1 MGQQSFQFS
10 MPRFMLSDHPF
21 TWLAPLLAMLLVF
34 AVFPLG
40 YNIYL
45 SFHEFVIFKRSLVY
59 VGWENWA
66 QLFNDSRL
74 NTALYINFLYTI
86 ICLVTQLVLGFLIA
100 MLLDSDDRSFGV
112 MRALISLALVVPPA
126 ITGMMFKLMED
137 PQFGMIAWALDQLN
151 ILSRDIPILASP
163 KLALAGVMVA
173 DIWQWTPFVTLIF
186 LSGLRGLP
194 KEPFESA
201 MIDGA
206 SQWRITTRLT
216 LPMLSK
222 VIAVA
227 ILIRG
232 IDLFRTFDYIFIM
245 TSGGPGINTYTLSFY
260 TWKQFAASLKWGYGA
275 TLSLL
280 SLIIIQVL
288 ANLLIKFT
296 KIRW

>member
-1 MGQQSFQFS
+1 MRLS
-10 MPRFMLSDHPF
+10 MPRFMISENPF
-21 TWLAPLLAMLLVF
+21 PWLVPLIAMLLVF
-34 AVFPLG
+34 AVFPLA

-45 SFHEFVIFKRSLVY
+45 SFHEFAIFERSLVY
-59 VGWENWA
+59 VGWDNWA
-66 QLFNDSRL
+66 KLFNDTRL
-74 NTALYINFLYTI
+74 NNALFVNIIYTVV
-86 ICLVTQLVLGFLIA
+86 CLTVQLVLGFLIA
-100 MLLDSDDRSFGV
+100 MLLDIDEKGFGV
-112 MRALISLALVVPPA
+112 MRAMISLALVIPPA
-126 ITGMMFKLMED
+126 ITGMMFKMMED
-137 PQFGMIAWALDQLN
+137 PQFGMIAWLLEKFH
-151 ILSRDIPILASP
+151 ILSREVPILATP
-163 KLALAGVMVA
+163 GLALMGVMIA

-186 LSGLRGLP
+186 LAGLRGLP

-206 SQWRITTRLT
+206 SQWKVLTKLT

-227 ILIRG
+227 VLIRG
-232 IDLFRTFDYIFIM
+232 IDLFRTFDYIFVM

-280 SLIIIQVL
+280 ALIIINI
-288 ANLLIKFT
+288 AATLLIKFT

>member
-1 MGQQSFQFS
+1 M
-10 MPRFMLSDHPF
+10 MSDHPF
-21 TWLAPLLAMLLVF
+21 PWMAPLLAMLLVF

-59 VGWENWA
+59 VGWENWV

-74 NTALYINFLYTI
+74 NTALYINTLYTI
-86 ICLVTQLVLGFLIA
+86 ICLTIQLVCGFLIA
-100 MLLDSDDRSFGV
+100 MLLDADGKTFGV

-151 ILSRDIPILASP
+151 ILSREIPILASP

-186 LSGLRGLP
+186 LAGLRGLP

-227 ILIRG
+227 VLIRG

-280 SLIIIQVL
+280 TLIIIQVV